1 MNFPI
6 FAWIIPNIMWKRI
19 QNLYLLVSTA
29 LIVAL
34 FFCKVGTVTGETGS
48 DASVSYYEI
57 TSYLIM
63 NIMLL
68 TANILALC
76 TLKNPLLQ
84 ARVCIIAG
92 LLMVGFQIWLA
103 VDFFRFKDSMVF
115 SVTMLFP
122 LLEAFLNFMAGR
134 NAMIDGF
141 TVQAVQRKNQKS
153 RKTKK

>member
-19 QNLYLLVSTA
+19 QNLYLLASTA

-63 NIMLL
+63 NIMLF

>member
-34 FFCKVGTVTGETGS
+34 FFCKVGTVSGETGS

-115 SVTMLFP
+115 SVTMLSP

>member
-34 FFCKVGTVTGETGS
+34 FFCKAGTVTGETGS